1 MAIIRYFSCEAFSAH
16 KTKEILQ
23 KLKNVDADVSE
34 LSTELCYHV
43 ELAEGCHHL
52 NINQIKILKWL
63 LSSPLQPYALKNET
77 VYKNMQQNQIIIEI
91 GPRFNF
97 STADSS
103 NSVQICESVG
113 LHDIVRLEVSTRY
126 LISFNNTKNVTPG
139 LLEGLAAPL
148 HDRMTQCIYTS
159 KNLPRQSFNEGLPK
173 DLEPWFI
180 VPLQKEGRKAMENVN
195 AKLGLAFDSWDMDFY
210 MDLFVNKLKRD
221 PTSVELFDLA
231 QSNSEHSRHWFFKG
245 KLILDGEEINQSLID
260 MVASTQQNSN
270 NNNVI
275 KFGDN
280 SSAIK
285 GFKHK
290 KIRPVN
296 VRAPSQVIEEE
307 VESDIIFTAETH
319 NMPTAVAPF
328 SGATT
333 GTGGRIRDVQG
344 VGRGGHTVAGTA
356 GYSVGNL
363 HIPGYEL
370 PWEEKGWE
378 YPSNFASPL
387 QIIIDAS
394 NGASDYGNKFGE
406 PVISGWSECDM
417 NVKKR
422 FVQSYGLKNADNVR
436 EEFVKPIMFSGGIGY
451 MPHTMIKKNKPE
463 KGMLLVKVGGPVYR
477 IGVGGGAASSV
488 AVQGGDSRD
497 HALDFGAVQRGDAE
511 MGNRLNRVVRGCL
524 ESDIN
529 PVESIHDQGAG
540 GNGNVLK
547 ELVEPEGAVVFTKEF
562 QLGDP
567 TITTLELW
575 GAEYQ
580 ENDALLCSKKNRP
593 ILEEICCRERCPV
606 SFVGEV
612 TGDGF
617 MSLVEDSFTDNYLD
631 RGNRLKPETKSK
643 LPYDLHLEA
652 VLGNMPRKTF
662 NLKREQRTKLP
673 LSLPKDITVKSAL
686 DRVLRLVNVAS
697 KRYLTNKISS
707 TNDEMELYY
716 HEPRNAKWNYA
727 MMLPDISLCAQVDRC
742 VTGLVAQQQCVGPL
756 HTPLADCAIIA
767 LSYNG
772 LVGSATSIGTQNV
785 KGLLD
790 PAAGARL
797 SLGEALTNLVFAGI
811 TELEDVKCSGNWMW
825 GGKTGVEGGSLVVAC
840 DALCDAMRELGVA
853 VDGGKDSLSMC
864 AYAGGK
870 KVMSP
875 GTLVVSTYAP
885 CPNITVKI
893 EPALREEGSALVY
906 VPVSSGK
913 YRLGGSALAQCY
925 KQLGDITPDLDNP
938 TVLKSIFKT
947 TQALLKEKK
956 LLSGHDVSEGGFVT
970 TVLEMGIGGLRG
982 LAIDMKVETNVSVI
996 EALFNE
1002 ELGIVVEVA
1011 QKDLRYVL
1019 GEYQK
1024 NGVNAKHIGS
1034 TGKYGTNSMVTI
1046 KVNGTEVLN
1055 TRLIDIFKMWEE
1067 TSYQLECL
1075 QANSDCIREE
1085 WKGLEKRKG
1094 ATYTV
1099 TFDPSAAIVKTK
1111 STKVAVLREEGTNG
1125 DREMIAA
1132 LMMSNFDV
1140 FDVTMSDLQ
1149 GKKITLDAFQGLV
1162 FPGGFSYADTLGSAK
1177 GWAAGILFSDSLSAQ
1192 FSNFKN
1198 RSDTFSLGV
1207 CNGCQLMALLGWID
1221 PETNTNTVDKT
1232 QLFLDHNSSERFEC
1246 RWSAVKITEDKS
1258 RPDVWFRGMGGSVL
1272 GVWVAHGEGRFSVS
1286 ERQVL
1291 DKVRSNGQIAM
1302 QYVDD
1307 DGNPTEIYPMNPN
1320 GSPAGIA
1327 GVRSVDGRH
1336 IAMMPHPERC
1346 VLRWQCP
1353 SQPPLYANQADPN
1366 SQISPWLR
1374 LFQNAYTWSSQ
1385 Q

>member
-1 MAIIRYFSCEAFSAH
+1 MCIVRFFCSEAFSAH
-16 KTKEILQ
+16 KTKEILE
-23 KLKNVDADVSE
+23 KLQLVDGDVAQ

-43 ELAEGCHHL
+43 ELREGVEFL
-52 NINQIKILKWL
+52 SINQTKVLKWL
-63 LSSPLQPYALKNET
+63 LSSPLQPQALRNET
-77 VYKNMQQNQIIIEI
+77 VYKRVQENQIVIEI

-113 LHDIVRLEVSTRY
+113 LRDVIRLEVSTRY
-126 LISFNNTKNVTPG
+126 LITFAKTKNVQPSG
-139 LLEGLAAPL
+139 KLYEALAAPL
-148 HDRMTQCIYTS
+148 HDRMTQCIYT
-159 KNLPRQSFNEGLPK
+159 KDNLPRTSFNEGLPK
-173 DLEPWFI
+173 DLEPWFV
-180 VPLQKEGRKAMENVN
+180 VPLQKEGRSAMEKVN
-195 AKLGLAFDSWDMDFY
+195 QKLGLAFDSWDMDFY
-210 MDLFVNKLKRD
+210 MDMFVNKLKRD

-245 KLILDGEEINQSLID
+245 KLLLDGQEINESLID
-260 MVASTQQNSN
+260 MVASTQKTSN
-270 NNNVI
+270 DNNVI

-285 GFKHK
+285 GFKHTK
-290 KIRPVN
+290 LRPTN
-296 VRAPSQVIEEE
+296 VRDASQVVKE
-307 VESDIIFTAETH
+307 VTESDIIFTAETH

-363 HIPGYEL
+363 HVPGYEL

-378 YPSNFASPL
+378 YPNNFASPL

-406 PVISGWSECDM
+406 PLISG
-417 NVKKR
+417 
-422 FVQSYGLKNADNVR
+422 FVQSYGLKNGDNVR

-451 MPHTMIKKNKPE
+451 MPHNMIKKNKPE
-463 KGMLLVKVGGPVYR
+463 KGMMLVKVGGPVYR

-524 ESDIN
+524 EAEIN

-547 ELVEPEGAVVFTKEF
+547 ELVEPEGAVVYTKEF

-580 ENDALLCSKKNRP
+580 ENDALLCTKENRP
-593 ILEEICCRERCPV
+593 ILEDICRRERCPV

-617 MSLVEDSFTDNYLD
+617 MSLVEDSYTDKYLD
-631 RGNRLKPETKSK
+631 RTERLKPETKSK
-643 LPYDLHLEA
+643 LPFDLHLEA

-662 NLKREQRTKLP
+662 DLVTEKRTKLP
-673 LSLPKDITVKSAL
+673 LSLPQDITVHDAL

-697 KRYLTNKISS
+697 KRYLTNK
-707 TNDEMELYY
+707 
-716 HEPRNAKWNYA
+716 
-727 MMLPDISLCAQVDRC
+727 VDRC
-742 VTGLVAQQQCVGPL
+742 VTGLIAQQQCVGPL

-767 LSYNG
+767 LSYYD
-772 LVGSATSIGTQNV
+772 LVGSATSIGTQNI

-790 PAAGARL
+790 PAAGARM

-811 TELEDVKCSGNWMW
+811 SELEDVKCSGNWMW
-825 GGKTGVEGGSLVVAC
+825 AGKTGVEGGSLVRAC
-840 DALCDAMRELGVA
+840 RAVCDAMASLGVA

-864 AYAGGK
+864 AQVAGE
-870 KVMSP
+870 KVKSP

-885 CPNITVKI
+885 CPDITVKI
-893 EPALREEGSALVY
+893 EPALLEEGSALVY
-906 VPVSSGK
+906 VPVCPGK

-925 KQLGDITPDLDNP
+925 KQLGDNPPDLDDP
-938 TVLKSIFKT
+938 TVLKALFKV
-947 TQALLKEKK
+947 TQKLLKEGK
-956 LLSGHDVSEGGFVT
+956 LLSGHDVSEGGFIT
-970 TVLEMGIGGLRG
+970 TALEMGIGGIRG
-982 LAIDMKVETNVSVI
+982 MNLDINVEPERKNVSEIQV
-996 EALFNE
+996 LFNE
-1002 ELGIVVEVA
+1002 ELGIILEVS
-1011 QKDLRYVL
+1011 RSNVSYVL
-1019 GEYQK
+1019 TEYKK
-1024 NGVNAKHIGS
+1024 NGVNAKQIGT
-1034 TGKYGTNSMVTI
+1034 TGKYGMNSEVTVTVNSK
-1046 KVNGTEVLN
+1046 KVLDTK
-1055 TRLIDIFKMWEE
+1055 LIDVFRMWEE

-1075 QANSDCIREE
+1075 QANTDCVRQE
-1085 WKGLEKRKG
+1085 WQGLENRKG
-1094 ATYTV
+1094 VKYNV
-1099 TFDPSAAIVKTK
+1099 TFDPSAAVVKTK
-1111 STKVAVLREEGTNG
+1111 SIKVAVLREEGTNG
-1125 DREMIAA
+1125 DREMIAS
-1132 LMMSNFDV
+1132 LMMANFDV

-1149 GKKITLDAFQGLV
+1149 NKKITLDAFQGLV

-1177 GWAAGILFSDSLSAQ
+1177 GWAAGILFSDSLSSQ
-1192 FSNFKN
+1192 FTHFKN
-1198 RSDTFSLGV
+1198 RNDTFSLGV

-1221 PETNTNTVDKT
+1221 PETTAKSASKT
-1232 QLFLDHNSSERFEC
+1232 QVFLDHNASERFEC
-1246 RWSAVKITEDKS
+1246 RWSAVKITEEKS
-1258 RPDVWFRGMGGSVL
+1258 DVWFRGMGGSVL
-1272 GVWVAHGEGRFSVS
+1272 GVWVAHGEGRFTVA
-1286 ERQVL
+1286 EPRLLQQL
-1291 DKVRSNGQIAM
+1291 RDNGQVAM

-1307 DGNPTEIYPMNPN
+1307 DGAPTEVYPMNPN
-1320 GSPAGIA
+1320 GSPVGIA

-1336 IAMMPHPERC
+1336 VAMMPHPERC
-1346 VLRWQCP
+1346 VLRWQCASPPPRGTASSP
-1353 SQPPLYANQADPN
+1353 SQA
-1366 SQISPWLR
+1366 SPWTR
-1374 LFQNAYTWSSQ
+1374 LFQNAYTWASHQ
-1385 Q
+1385 N

>member
-1 MAIIRYFSCEAFSAH
+1 MSIVRFFSTEAFSLH
-16 KTKEILQ
+16 KTNEILQ
-23 KLKNVDADVSE
+23 KLKFVDSDIKD

-43 ELAEGCHHL
+43 ELAEGCEYL
-52 NINQIKILKWL
+52 NINQIKVLKWL
-63 LSSPLQPYALKNET
+63 LSSPLQPQAVRNET
-77 VYKNMQQNQIIIEI
+77 IFKSNDNSQLLIEI

-113 LHDIVRLEVSTRY
+113 LRDVVRLEVSTRY
-126 LISFNNTKNVTPG
+126 LITFGKQKNVT
-139 LLEGLAAPL
+139 EKHFENLAAVL
-148 HDRMTQCIYTS
+148 HDRMTQCVYT
-159 KNLPRQSFNEGLPK
+159 KDNLPRKSFNEGLPK
-173 DLEPWFI
+173 DLEPWFV
-180 VPLQKEGRKAMENVN
+180 VPLQEQGISAMRKVN
-195 AKLGLAFDSWDMDFY
+195 DKLGLAFDTWDMEFY

-245 KLILDGEEINQSLID
+245 KLVLDGKEINESLID
-260 MVASTQQNSN
+260 MVASTQKTSN

-285 GFKHK
+285 GFQHT
-290 KIRPVN
+290 ILRPTN
-296 VRAPSQVIEEE
+296 VRGPSQVIQKKT
-307 VESDIIFTAETH
+307 ESDIIFTAETH

-363 HIPGYEL
+363 HIPGYDL

-378 YPSNFASPL
+378 YPSNFATPL
-387 QIIIDAS
+387 QIIIEAS

-406 PVISGWSECDM
+406 PVISG
-417 NVKKR
+417 
-422 FVQSYGLKNADNVR
+422 FVQSYGLKNADNTR

-451 MPHTMIKKNKPE
+451 MPHSMIKKNKPD
-463 KGMLLVKVGGPVYR
+463 KGMLLVKIGGPVYR

-488 AVQGGDSRD
+488 AVQGGDARD

-524 ESDIN
+524 ESDVN

-580 ENDALLCSKKNRP
+580 ENDALLCSKANRH
-593 ILEEICCRERCPV
+593 ILEEICRRERCPV

-612 TGDGF
+612 TGDGY
-617 MSLVEDSFTDNYLD
+617 MSLIEDSYTEKFLD
-631 RGNRLKPETKSK
+631 RSERLKLESKSK

-662 NLKREQRTKLP
+662 DLQTEKRTKLP
-673 LSLPKDITVKSAL
+673 LSFPKDITVKSAL

-697 KRYLTNKISS
+697 KRYLTNK
-707 TNDEMELYY
+707 
-716 HEPRNAKWNYA
+716 
-727 MMLPDISLCAQVDRC
+727 VDRC

-767 LSYNG
+767 LSYYD
-772 LVGSATSIGTQNV
+772 LVGSATSIGTQNI

-811 TELEDVKCSGNWMW
+811 SELEDVKCSGNWMW
-825 GGKTGVEGGSLVVAC
+825 GGKTGVEGGALTAAC
-840 DALCDAMRELGVA
+840 GALCGAMRALGVA

-864 AYAGGK
+864 AHVAGE
-870 KVMSP
+870 KVKSP

-885 CPNITVKI
+885 CPDITVKI
-893 EPALREEGSALVY
+893 EPALKEENSALVH
-906 VPVSSGK
+906 VPVSPGK

-925 KQLGDITPDLDNP
+925 KQLGDNPPDLDDP
-938 TVLKSIFKT
+938 IILKSLFKI
-947 TQALLKEKK
+947 TQKLLKEKK
-956 LLSGHDVSEGGFVT
+956 LISGHDISEGGFIT
-970 TVLEMGIGGLRG
+970 TVLEMGIGGVRG
-982 LAIDMKVETNVSVI
+982 LNLHVNVAANVSPI

-1002 ELGIVVEVA
+1002 ELGIVLEVS
-1011 QKDLRYVL
+1011 KNDLPYVL
-1019 GEYQK
+1019 SEYNN
-1024 NGVNAKHIGS
+1024 NGVGAQHIGY
-1034 TGKYGTNSMVTI
+1034 TGKYGMDSQVVINLNG
-1046 KVNGTEVLN
+1046 VNVLD
-1055 TRLIDIFKMWEE
+1055 TVLIDVFRMWEE
-1067 TSYQLECL
+1067 TSYRLECL
-1075 QANSDCIREE
+1075 QANTDCVLQE
-1085 WKGLEKRKG
+1085 WKVLEKRKG
-1094 ATYTV
+1094 ATYNV
-1099 TFDPSAAIVKTK
+1099 TFDPTAAVIKTK
-1111 STKVAVLREEGTNG
+1111 SIKVAVLREEGING
-1125 DREMIAA
+1125 DREMIAS
-1132 LMMSNFDV
+1132 LMLANFDV

-1149 GKKITLDAFQGLV
+1149 NKKITLDAFQGVV

-1177 GWAAGILFSDSLSAQ
+1177 GWAAGILFSESLSSQ
-1192 FSNFKN
+1192 FAHFKD
-1198 RSDTFSLGV
+1198 RKDTFSLGV
-1207 CNGCQLMALLGWID
+1207 CNGCQLMAMLGWVD
-1221 PETNTNTVDKT
+1221 PDSNSKGSNKA
-1232 QLFLDHNSSERFEC
+1232 QIFLDHNSSERFEC
-1246 RWSAVKITEDKS
+1246 RWSAVKIHENENKE
-1258 RPDVWFRGMGGSVL
+1258 DVWFRGMGGSVL
-1272 GVWVAHGEGRFSVS
+1272 GVWVAHGEGRFTVADGSL
-1286 ERQVL
+1286 L
-1291 DKVRSNGQIAM
+1291 DKLYKNGQVAV

-1307 DGNPTEIYPMNPN
+1307 DGKPTEVYPMNPN
-1320 GSPAGIA
+1320 GSPDGLA
-1327 GVRSVDGRH
+1327 GVRSRDGRH

-1353 SQPPLYANQADPN
+1353 APCPTVTNPSVRN
-1366 SQISPWLR
+1366 SQASPWLR
-1374 LFQNAYTWSSQ
+1374 LFQNAYSWAINH
-1385 Q
+1385 